1 MSFRFIT
8 RALLKQHVKQRFRHS
23 MYTLLPGLVLLGCI
37 LLDDKGAFLVLFK
50 FTLHQDFQFQR
61 QRVSDWW
68 IFIIVLYIKPRV
80 L

>member
-1 MSFRFIT
+1 
-8 RALLKQHVKQRFRHS
+8 
-23 MYTLLPGLVLLGCI
+23 LGCI

-50 FTLHQDFQFQR
+50 FTLHRDFQFQR
-61 QRVSDWW
+61 QRVGDWW